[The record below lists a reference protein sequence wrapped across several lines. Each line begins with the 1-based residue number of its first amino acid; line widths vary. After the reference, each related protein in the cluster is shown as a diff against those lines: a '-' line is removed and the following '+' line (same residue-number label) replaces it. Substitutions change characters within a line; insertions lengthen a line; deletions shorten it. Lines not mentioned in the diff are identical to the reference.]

1 MKKTYIF
8 AHRGSKGT
16 HPENTIEAFREAV
29 RLGVDGIEL
38 DVHLTKDGELAV
50 IHDETVDRT
59 TNGNGYVRDMTMAE
73 LKKLDAGSWF
83 SEKFNMAVIPS
94 LAEVL
99 DLLKDTDI
107 KLNVEIKSD
116 IIPYEEIEEKVL
128 KTLEEFSYK
137 SKAIISSF
145 NHYSV
150 KKVHELDSEI
160 ETAILFMEVL
170 HQPWEYARSIGASA
184 LHVYLPV
191 AYTEMSREAERNNF
205 PVRVF
210 TVNDKEQMKQ
220 LIELGVETIMT
231 DYPEV
236 AMDIRKETK

>member
-1 MKKTYIF
+1 MNKTLIF

-16 HPENTIEAFREAV
+16 HPENTLEAFAEAI
-29 RLGVDGIEL
+29 RIGVEGIEL

-59 TNGNGYVRDMTMAE
+59 TNGTGYVRDMTMAE
-73 LKKLDAGSWF
+73 LKNLDAGSWF
-83 SEKFNMAVIPS
+83 SGEFCQSVIPT

-99 DLLKDTDI
+99 SLLKDTDI
-107 KLNVEIKSD
+107 LLNVEIKSD
-116 IIPYEEIEEKVL
+116 IIPYEGIEEKVL
-128 KTLEEFSYK
+128 QALERYSYK
-137 SKAIISSF
+137 NKAIISSF

-150 KKVHELDSEI
+150 KKVHDLDPEI

-170 HQPWEYARSIGASA
+170 YAPWEYARSLGASA

-191 AYTEMSREAERNNF
+191 AYTEMSREAKSNNF

-210 TVNDKEQMKQ
+210 TVNDKVQIKQ
-220 LIELGVETIMT
+220 LIELEVDTIMT
-231 DYPEV
+231 DYPEK
-236 AMDIRKETK
+236 ALQIRNKR

>member
-1 MKKTYIF
+1 MNKTFIF

-16 HPENTIEAFREAV
+16 HPENTLEAFKEAV

-38 DVHLTKDGELAV
+38 DVHLTKDGELAI

-59 TNGNGYVRDMTMAE
+59 TNGTGYVRDMTMAE
-73 LKKLDAGSWF
+73 LKKLDSGSWF
-83 SEKFNMAVIPS
+83 SEEFNQSAIPT

-99 DLLKDTDI
+99 SLLKDTNI

-116 IIPYEEIEEKVL
+116 IIPYEGIEEKVL
-128 KTLEEFSYK
+128 QTLESYSYK
-137 SKAIISSF
+137 DKAIISSF

-150 KKVHELDSEI
+150 KKVHKLDPNI

-170 HQPWEYARSIGASA
+170 HAPWEYARSIGASA

-191 AYTEMSREAERNNF
+191 AFTEMSREAKRNNY

-210 TVNDKEQMKQ
+210 TVNDKVHIKQ
-220 LIELGVETIMT
+220 LIELQVETIMT
-231 DYPEV
+231 DFPEI
-236 AMDIRKETK
+236 AIQIRNAI